1 MAKKETVELPSWIEP
16 MGILHA
22 TCVVEDELGL
32 SKGDAN
38 YEKEF
43 EKACYEFYDEFY
55 QDSSI
60 PKVMNPT
67 WRGGINAFDAFE
79 DTLFKGPK
87 SFLGSRVSSEEERKH
102 MAGQIRRAVTSLVSV
117 YLKAELKN
125 DKYGYNNISSKS
137 ETKKDD
143 LMKAQKSRYERLLI
157 ISSLLASVEMVF
169 GIKGSE
175 LKSVVSDIIGEK
187 TWKELSTSLAHRAFS
202 EGVKNKINES
212 LQNEKPLELIG
223 EMAKTD
229 FIKEYK

>member
-1 MAKKETVELPSWIEP
+1 MAKKEIIELPNWIEP

-22 TCVVEDELGL
+22 TCVVEDEMGL
-32 SKGDAN
+32 NPGDDG
-38 YEKEF
+38 YEKAF

-55 QDSSI
+55 QDSSV
-60 PKVMNPT
+60 PKAMNPT

-79 DTLFKGPK
+79 NSLFKGSN
-87 SFLGSRVSSEEERKH
+87 SFLGSRVTSEEERKH

-125 DKYGYNNISSKS
+125 DKYGYNHISSKS
-137 ETKKDD
+137 ENKKEE
-143 LMKAQKSRYERLLI
+143 LMKAQVSRYERLLI
-157 ISSLLASVEMVF
+157 ISSILASVEMVF
-169 GIKGSE
+169 SIKGSE
-175 LKSVVSDIIGEK
+175 LKSVVSDIIGKK
-187 TWKELSTSLAHRAFS
+187 TWKELSTSVAHRAFA